1 MPRIYSGHPIPA
13 LRPEQSDHVPWADCP
28 QGLSSST
35 GCPVSH
41 SSLPVALLASH
52 PPCGSLWAA
61 PKAPLGPRFPSGQF
75 AALTRR
81 EKALDCPFCRRGSL
95 CRAHPNWQNFTC
107 YRARSE
113 LAFFRRQNGRAFF
126 PPLPIAALLPRRRR
140 WADSNGGAW
149 DAPMRLRWF
158 RSAGKQVCFFAVG
171 AIHTPIAPLGI
182 LQNGLDIFA
191 TKKASVVFYPR

>member
-1 MPRIYSGHPIPA
+1 MRA
-13 LRPEQSDHVPWADCP
+13 
-28 QGLSSST
+28 
-35 GCPVSH
+35 PV
-41 SSLPVALLASH
+41 
-52 PPCGSLWAA
+52 
-61 PKAPLGPRFPSGQF
+61 
-75 AALTRR
+75 LT
-81 EKALDCPFCRRGSL
+81 
-95 CRAHPNWQNFTC
+95 
-107 YRARSE
+107 
-113 LAFFRRQNGRAFF
+113 FFRRQNGRAFF